1 MLAAYAIT
9 AAVYVQHSVGVPS
22 QAVDMPTRAE
32 ATDDDVDE
40 MIMPIHRRLSSYA
53 DGGEDAACWRA
64 KLMVTCDT
72 GLPGVSLDVAWNS
85 SGETLIRDAPFSA
98 LAVMHW
104 PADMNVTIKPHGF
117 AVDHANFHACQRREG
132 FCSPFVA
139 AQPGLVTHSPALKSH
154 TGSLALEVA
163 LDAGLWTLIAHFR
176 MYVDGGVRIDIAK
189 GITVEVKGIVPE
201 EDLNQLS
208 GGLRAFSY
216 VLLGI
221 NLGMAVFFAGWVA
234 IHRNAKVIANSQPLF
249 LYVVALGCAVSS
261 CTIVALGV
269 DDGESSQSEADA
281 ACASVPWTYSLG
293 FCLTFSALFAKLLRI
308 KRIFLNPSMANV
320 MVRNRDVIKPMLA
333 IMLVDVALLTAWTFH
348 DPLKYE
354 RSRRTS
360 DYDVYGY
367 PLRSHGVCNSSA
379 AWQFIGPLI
388 ALHVSLL
395 LYANF
400 TAFATRKVKSD
411 YQESTWVALSMGSQ
425 FQILVLAIPVL
436 FMVAEDPISSFFL
449 RVGVIFFNDAG
460 VLLLIFLP
468 KLLRFYRLTKVG
480 PDGHGATANDSRTST
495 QVTVTHTLQNSLQA
509 ELNEA
514 LQEIS
519 MLNKQIAILKVGP
532 DLSRVSSSGAIL
544 YFAGAPT
551 PAAATKYVA
560 E

>member
-1 MLAAYAIT
+1 ML
-9 AAVYVQHSVGVPS
+9 Q
-22 QAVDMPTRAE
+22 
-32 ATDDDVDE
+32 
-40 MIMPIHRRLSSYA
+40 
-53 DGGEDAACWRA
+53 
-64 KLMVTCDT
+64 
-72 GLPGVSLDVAWNS
+72 
-85 SGETLIRDAPFSA
+85 
-98 LAVMHW
+98 
-104 PADMNVTIKPHGF
+104 
-117 AVDHANFHACQRREG
+117 
-132 FCSPFVA
+132 
-139 AQPGLVTHSPALKSH
+139 QP
-154 TGSLALEVA
+154 
-163 LDAGLWTLIAHFR
+163 
-176 MYVDGGVRIDIAK
+176 
-189 GITVEVKGIVPE
+189 
-201 EDLNQLS
+201 
-208 GGLRAFSY
+208 
-216 VLLGI
+216 
-221 NLGMAVFFAGWVA
+221 
-234 IHRNAKVIANSQPLF
+234 
-249 LYVVALGCAVSS
+249 
-261 CTIVALGV
+261 
-269 DDGESSQSEADA
+269 EADA

-320 MVRNRDVIKPMLA
+320 KVRNRDVIKPMIA

-468 KLLRFYRLTKVG
+468 KLDLLMYSFL
-480 PDGHGATANDSRTST
+480 
-495 QVTVTHTLQNSLQA
+495 
-509 ELNEA
+509 
-514 LQEIS
+514 IS
-519 MLNKQIAILKVGP
+519 FK
-532 DLSRVSSSGAIL
+532 SC
-544 YFAGAPT
+544 
-551 PAAATKYVA
+551 
-560 E
+560 